1 MIREYLSVRAEL
13 VEDIILQLPVEYSE
27 PNIILNSPTLLVF
40 VSLIGTIDQL
50 DIAFRILL
58 NWQIYLQNNF

>member
-1 MIREYLSVRAEL
+1 MIREYLSVRAEV

-40 VSLIGTIDQL
+40 VTIDQL

-58 NWQIYLQNNF
+58 NWQIYLQNNL

>member
-1 MIREYLSVRAEL
+1 MIREYLSVRAEV

-27 PNIILNSPTLLVF
+27 PNIILNSPTILVF

>member
-1 MIREYLSVRAEL
+1 MIREYLSVRAEV
-13 VEDIILQLPVEYSE
+13 VEDIILNLPVEYSE

>member
-1 MIREYLSVRAEL
+1 MIREYLSVRAEV

-27 PNIILNSPTLLVF
+27 PNIILSSPTLLVF